1 MAFTYISAGLLILA
15 LLLTQGSILVK
26 AKVPAVIVF
35 GDSSVDTGNNNVIAT
50 VLKSNFHPYGRDFEG
65 GRPTGRFCNGR
76 VPPDFISE
84 AFGLKP
90 TIPAYLDP
98 AYNISDFASGVCFAS
113 AGTGYDIV
121 TSSVLNVIPLLKEL
135 EYFQDYQNK
144 LRAYVGEAKA
154 KEVITEALYIV
165 SLGTNDFLENYYI
178 FPQRRAHLSPTQF
191 QDFLIGLAE
200 NFLRKLYNLG
210 ARKFSLTGLPPMGCL
225 PLERTTNFPGHHD
238 CVEEYNNVA
247 LEFNGKLSSLA
258 IRLNRE
264 LPGIR
269 ILDAEAFKI
278 FDQIIRKPDAYGF
291 EVVEKACCATGTYEM
306 SYLCSQRSPF
316 TCEDASKYVFWD
328 AFHPTEKTNKIISD
342 YVTPLLLAN
351 FA

>member
-1 MAFTYISAGLLILA
+1 M
-15 LLLTQGSILVK
+15 
-26 AKVPAVIVF
+26 
-35 GDSSVDTGNNNVIAT
+35 
-50 VLKSNFHPYGRDFEG
+50 
-65 GRPTGRFCNGR
+65 
-76 VPPDFISE
+76 
-84 AFGLKP
+84 
-90 TIPAYLDP
+90 
-98 AYNISDFASGVCFAS
+98 
-113 AGTGYDIV
+113 
-121 TSSVLNVIPLLKEL
+121 IPLLKEL

-278 FDQIIRKPDAYGF
+278 FDQIIRKPDAYGKF
-291 EVVEKACCATGTYEM
+291 YLSFLESTDGSSFLCVHHFLFDKLKLFLDFLKMFSTTIKSTHTYI
-306 SYLCSQRSPF
+306 Y
-316 TCEDASKYVFWD
+316 
-328 AFHPTEKTNKIISD
+328 KIAISF
-342 YVTPLLLAN
+342 V
-351 FA
+351 